1 MKFDKPLYYLLKS
14 QLGGISIMDRYI
26 VTELIGPFLLS
37 IGIFSSLGV
46 AIGYSSDL
54 INKVIESNLPIVQA
68 AQVLLLKVPEFISY
82 ALPISVLLSSLMAFG
97 RLSNNSEIIALRGCG
112 VSLYRIVAPAIAL
125 SLLVTGI
132 TFLFNEL
139 VVPAANYRATAIL
152 VESIQEEHPFWQTR
166 DIFYPDYEKV
176 TLPNGE
182 TRQRLKSL
190 FYAKQFDGKQMKML
204 TILQW
209 LGENLNQIIISD
221 SASWNGE
228 QQTWDFFNGTIYKI
242 ASDTS
247 YDETLSF
254 DRRQIPFS
262 RVPFDLAVLGRDPD
276 EMNIAQAQAYMKLL
290 RQTGDEKK
298 LLMFEVRTQQKMA
311 FPFVC
316 LVFGVVGSALGSR
329 PQHVSRATSFGLS
342 VAIVFLYY
350 VLGFSLGSF
359 GTIGIF
365 SPFLAAWLP
374 NFIGLGVGLWL
385 LGRTDSD

>member
-1 MKFDKPLYYLLKS
+1 
-14 QLGGISIMDRYI
+14 MDRYI
-26 VTELIGPFLLS
+26 VTESIGPFLLS
-37 IGIFSSLGV
+37 VGIFSSLGV
-46 AIGYSSDL
+46 AIGYLSDL

-68 AQVLLLKVPEFISY
+68 AQVLLLKVPEFVSY
-82 ALPISVLLSSLMAFG
+82 ALPISVLLSSLMVFG
-97 RLSNNSEIIALRGCG
+97 RLSNNSEIIALRSCG

-166 DIFYPDYEKV
+166 DIFYPDYERV

-242 ASDTS
+242 APDTS

-276 EMNIAQAQAYMKLL
+276 EMNIAQAQAYIKLL

-298 LLMFEVRTQQKMA
+298 LLMFQVRTQQKMA

-374 NFIGLGVGLWL
+374 NFIGLGVGFWL
-385 LGRTDSD
+385 LGRTDS

>member
-1 MKFDKPLYYLLKS
+1 
-14 QLGGISIMDRYI
+14 MDRYI
-26 VTELIGPFLLS
+26 VTESIGPFLLS
-37 IGIFSSLGV
+37 VGIFSSLGV
-46 AIGYSSDL
+46 AIGYLSDL

-68 AQVLLLKVPEFISY
+68 AQVLLLKVPEFVSY

-97 RLSNNSEIIALRGCG
+97 RLSNNSEIIALRSCG

-166 DIFYPDYEKV
+166 DIFYPDYERV

-276 EMNIAQAQAYMKLL
+276 EMNIAQAQAYIKLL

-298 LLMFEVRTQQKMA
+298 LLMFQVRTQQKMA

-350 VLGFSLGSF
+350 VLGFSLGSL

-374 NFIGLGVGLWL
+374 NFIGLGVGFWL
-385 LGRTDSD
+385 LGRTDL

>member
-14 QLGGISIMDRYI
+14 RLGGISIMDRYI

-37 IGIFSSLGV
+37 VGIFSSLGV
-46 AIGYSSDL
+46 AIGYLSDL
-54 INKVIESNLPIVQA
+54 VNKVIESNLPIVQA
-68 AQVLLLKVPEFISY
+68 AQVLLLKVPEFVSY
-82 ALPISVLLSSLMAFG
+82 ALPISVLLSALMTFG
-97 RLSNNSEIIALRGCG
+97 RLSSNSEIIALRSCG

-139 VVPAANYRATAIL
+139 VVPAANYRATTIL
-152 VESIQEEHPFWQTR
+152 VEYIQEEHPFWQTK

-228 QQTWDFFNGTIYKI
+228 QQIWDFFNGTIYKI
-242 ASDTS
+242 APDAS
-247 YDETLSF
+247 YGETLSF
-254 DRRQIPFS
+254 DRRQLPFS
-262 RVPFDLAVLGRDPD
+262 RVPFDLAVLSRDPY
-276 EMNIAQAQAYMKLL
+276 EMNIIQAQEYMKLL

-298 LLMFEVRTQQKMA
+298 LLMFQVRTQQKMA

-316 LVFGVVGSALGSR
+316 LVFGVVGSALGTR

-385 LGRTDSD
+385 LREHKG

>member
-190 FYAKQFDGKQMKML
+190 FYAKQFDGKQMKIL

-254 DRRQIPFS
+254 ESRQIPFS